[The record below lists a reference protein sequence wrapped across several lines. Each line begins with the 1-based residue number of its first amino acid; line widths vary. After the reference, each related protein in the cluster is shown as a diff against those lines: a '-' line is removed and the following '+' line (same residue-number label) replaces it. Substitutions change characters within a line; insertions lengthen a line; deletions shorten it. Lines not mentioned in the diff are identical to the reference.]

1 MPAKDWF
8 EFAGQ
13 KPLDGRDFSMTQ
25 WALCKNFCKGL
36 AVGRRSETANS
47 SKTLR
52 FFANTLIQKVHPAKF
67 FASAHHFFGSAPQYL
82 GSVRRFLS
90 PAQHFFASAHHFL
103 GSAQHFLA
111 SVQHFL
117 SPAPQYLASVQ
128 RFLGSAPQYFAAAH
142 GWIRAALRIAGS
154 AA

>member
-13 KPLDGRDFSMTQ
+13 KPLDARDFSMTQ
-25 WALCKNFCKGL
+25 WPLCKNFCKGL

-67 FASAHHFFGSAPQYL
+67 FASAHHFS
-82 GSVRRFLS
+82 
-90 PAQHFFASAHHFL
+90 

>member
-13 KPLDGRDFSMTQ
+13 KPLDARDFSMTQ

-90 PAQHFFASAHHFL
+90 PAQHF
-103 GSAQHFLA
+103 LA

>member
-52 FFANTLIQKVHPAKF
+52 FFANTLIQNVHPAKF
-67 FASAHHFFGSAPQYL
+67 FSSAQHFFGSAPQYL

-90 PAQHFFASAHHFL
+90 PAQHFFASAH
-103 GSAQHFLA
+103 HFLA